1 MKKYFVIIPL
11 LFITYFL
18 TLNFNEKSDKK
29 NSEVEKEIKNE
40 VKNEDNKINSN
51 IDGVVNVF
59 YENANYEMNLDEY
72 IIGVLACEMPASF
85 EDEAL
90 KAGAV
95 AIRTFYVYKKVHYD
109 EYVASS
115 SDQCFVDTTGMKNKW
130 GNTYEKYY
138 NIIKNA
144 VYSTKNEVLSY
155 DNEVIQSFY
164 FSLSNGYTENL
175 ENVFTDSRPYL
186 VSVSSL
192 WDKNVSNYEKSI
204 EFSKSDFLSRLE
216 LPYSSNI
223 EINILNR
230 SESGRI
236 NNILINDVEFRGVNV
251 RKLLSIRSTDFD
263 INVEGEKVIIVTR
276 GYGHGVGMS
285 QYGANEMAKLG
296 YTYDEILKHYYS
308 GVDISLI

>member
-51 IDGVVNVF
+51 IDGIVNVF
-59 YENANYEMNLDEY
+59 YENENYEMNLDEY

-85 EDEAL
+85 DDEAL

-109 EYVASS
+109 GYVASS
-115 SDQCFVDTTGMKNKW
+115 TDQCFVDTTGMKNKW
-130 GNTYEKYY
+130 GNTYDKYY

-175 ENVFTDSRPYL
+175 ENVFSDSRPYL
-186 VSVSSL
+186 VSVESL

-204 EFSKSDFLSRLE
+204 EFSKSEFLSRLG
-216 LPYSSNI
+216 LPYSND
-223 EINILNR
+223 INISISSR

-236 NNILINDVEFRGVNV
+236 NNILINGIEFRGVTV

-263 INVEGEKVIIVTR
+263 IKAEGEKVIIVTR

>member
-204 EFSKSDFLSRLE
+204 EFSKSDFLSRLG

-223 EINILNR
+223 DINILNR